1 VKAFV
6 HERKKGLAGTSYREI
21 EEIPPQAGEVKVKL
35 KYAGLNHR
43 DLFVLERHKESDPA
57 LVVGSDGAGVIEAV
71 GEGVIDIKPGDEVII
86 NASLGWQN
94 KSDAPPAGFEIIG
107 LPGHGTF
114 AEYITVPAENVEPKP
129 AHLTWEEAG
138 VLPLAALTAYR
149 ALFTRAK
156 VKAGDTVLLPGV
168 GSGAVTY
175 LLLFAKAIGAR
186 VIVTSRSEFKREQA
200 LKLGADLALDSNSEW
215 EKELSGEKV
224 DIAVETVGAATFNK
238 TLDQLRPGGTLVT
251 FGASAGDEVTINIR
265 NLFYKQYNLLGT
277 TMGSHEEFKEM
288 LELVNKYKIKPVLDQ
303 VFPLSETADAMK
315 RLEESEQF
323 GKIGIEISR

>member
-1 VKAFV
+1 MKAFV
-6 HERKKGLAGTSYREI
+6 HEGTKGLAGTSHREI
-21 EEIPPQAGEVKVKL
+21 EEVQPQAGEVKVKL

-57 LVVGSDGAGVIEAV
+57 LVIGSDGAGVIEAV
-71 GEGVIDIKPGDEVII
+71 GEGVTNVKPGDEVVID
-86 NASLGWQN
+86 ASLGWQK
-94 KSDAPPAGFEIIG
+94 KSDAPPVGFEIIG

-114 AEYITVPAENVEPKP
+114 AEYITVPAQNVEPKP

-200 LKLGADLALDSNSEW
+200 LKLGADLALDSNSDW
-215 EKELSGEKV
+215 EKELDREKV

-288 LELVNKYKIKPVLDQ
+288 LELVNKYKIKPVIDQ
-303 VFPLSETADAMK
+303 VFRLSETAEAMK